1 MALFLKVMICFQY
14 AGLKVKFP
22 ETAEKLF
29 AEAQVEADKRY
40 DSYVRLEKSFN
51 EQ

>member
-1 MALFLKVMICFQY
+1 MVDFLDGEVRY
-14 AGLKVKFP
+14 AGLRVKFP

-40 DSYVRLEKSFN
+40 DTYVRLEKSFN